1 MLKSSPEPPVRGL
14 LFDESCPP
22 SGPIGDLP
30 LLVVRLD
37 GSISQAH
44 PLGGA
49 DAAAGGGRPRRVGHD
64 VPPVAPVLQLARAQ
78 SLIGRAP
85 RPRAAQGER
94 GRGLLGLVG

>member
-1 MLKSSPEPPVRGL
+1 MFKSSPEPPVRGL

-30 LLVVRLD
+30 LLVVHLD

-44 PLGGA
+44 PL
-49 DAAAGGGRPRRVGHD
+49 AAAGRPRRVGHD
-64 VPPVAPVLQLARAQ
+64 VPPVDPVLQLARAQ

-85 RPRAAQGER
+85 RPRAAQGGR